1 MAPEDEM
8 AGWHYRC
15 NGHDLGQT
23 LGDGEGQGGLG
34 YCNHGVA
41 KSQIGLGD

>member
-1 MAPEDEM
+1 MNMFDELIKQE
-8 AGWHYRC
+8 
-15 NGHDLGQT
+15 LGQT